1 MPHRLRW
8 GCFTPQNP
16 TLSPQNNLLHELY
29 TGAGGRTTQQGYSS
43 DSVRQKFT
51 GYEHDAE
58 TGLEFAE
65 ARYYSSSGGR
75 FTSPDPFSG
84 SMELTDPQ
92 RDIQKMEMGL
102 MFSSRR
108 GDVVIS
114 FCVEVTI
121 G

>member
-1 MPHRLRW
+1 MKRVAKDL
-8 GCFTPQNP
+8 G
-16 TLSPQNNLLHELY
+16 
-29 TGAGGRTTQQGYSS
+29 
-43 DSVRQKFT
+43 

-58 TGLEFAE
+58 TNLEFAH
-65 ARYYSSSGGR
+65 ARYYSSSCGR

-84 SMELTDPQ
+84 SMSVTDPQ
-92 RDIQKMEMGL
+92 RDIQKMEVGL

-114 FCVEVTI
+114 FCIEVTI

>member
-1 MPHRLRW
+1 M
-8 GCFTPQNP
+8 QNAV
-16 TLSPQNNLLHELY
+16 QAAQH
-29 TGAGGRTTQQGYSS
+29 

-51 GYEHDAE
+51 AYEHDAE
-58 TGLEFAE
+58 TGLEFAH
-65 ARYYSSSGGR
+65 ARYYSSSCGR

-84 SMELTDPQ
+84 SMSVTDPQ
-92 RDIQKMEMGL
+92 RDIQKMEVGL

-114 FCVEVTI
+114 FCIEVTI